1 MGTVCIFD
9 VQKCCATPVRIR
21 TCLFSHLK
29 YNSWLLQGERLLD
42 CAGSVS
48 HVGHCH
54 PDVVAAYSSA
64 QTCPLR
70 WAGRD
75 ASTTNVEQRQ
85 EFLSALRPV
94 LPAGLH
100 RVLLSHSGSSAN
112 SLAIQIARAATG
124 NTDIAVFDHTFHGS
138 LSDTASISPITFGKA
153 GPLVDRPRA
162 SVGAVHVLPVP
173 DLYRG
178 PHTGED
184 PAAVMKYLAA
194 ARARLAGVRL
204 SCLVME
210 PILTFHGMTV
220 PEPLFV
226 QELAALVRQQGGI
239 GQFPV
244 DLTAGSYIM

>member
-1 MGTVCIFD
+1 M
-9 VQKCCATPVRIR
+9 
-21 TCLFSHLK
+21 
-29 YNSWLLQGERLLD
+29 
-42 CAGSVS
+42 
-48 HVGHCH
+48 
-54 PDVVAAYSSA
+54 
-64 QTCPLR
+64 
-70 WAGRD
+70 
-75 ASTTNVEQRQ
+75 
-85 EFLSALRPV
+85 
-94 LPAGLH
+94 PAGLH
-100 RVLLSHSGSSAN
+100 HVLLSHSGSSAN

-138 LSDTASISPITFGKA
+138 LSDTAAISPITFGKA

-178 PHTGED
+178 PYTEAD
-184 PAAVMKYLAA
+184 PAAVLKYVAA
-194 ARARLAGVRL
+194 ARAQLAGVRL